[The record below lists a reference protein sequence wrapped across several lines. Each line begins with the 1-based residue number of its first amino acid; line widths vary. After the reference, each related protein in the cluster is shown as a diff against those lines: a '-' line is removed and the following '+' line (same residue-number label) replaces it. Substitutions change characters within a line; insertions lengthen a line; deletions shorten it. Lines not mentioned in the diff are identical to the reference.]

1 MEETPQEEEPAAH
14 GTSEATSST
23 DAGDALSE
31 EANRLV
37 EAMARAARNVWS
49 SDQRQQ
55 LEADLRNCLGT
66 LVDNLEDALTRFG
79 RSEQGQDLHEQ
90 ANRVANRVRESALA
104 SELKDGLT
112 KGLKTAATEV
122 QKFADGLEEQQEDSD
137 SAQDIPV
144 ESDSDGPDRQ

>member
-1 MEETPQEEEPAAH
+1 M
-14 GTSEATSST
+14 
-23 DAGDALSE
+23 
-31 EANRLV
+31 
-37 EAMARAARNVWS
+37 
-49 SDQRQQ
+49 
-55 LEADLRNCLGT
+55 RNCLGT

>member
-1 MEETPQEEEPAAH
+1 MEETPQEEGPAAH

-144 ESDSDGPDRQ
+144 ESDRDGPDRQ